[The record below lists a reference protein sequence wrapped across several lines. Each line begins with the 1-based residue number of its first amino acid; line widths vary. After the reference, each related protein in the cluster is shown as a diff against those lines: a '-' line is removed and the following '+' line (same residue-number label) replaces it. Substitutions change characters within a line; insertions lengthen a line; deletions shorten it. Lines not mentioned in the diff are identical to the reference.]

1 MKEPHVI
8 TEAEE
13 AARAAASRSDYVVIR
28 IAGEGHYQLTAHN
41 TADPELLGRRLK
53 KAFQELADN
62 PVILTHLLGG
72 CIDPDCTPRC
82 RY

>member
-1 MKEPHVI
+1 MQEPRVI
-8 TEAEE
+8 TEAED

-28 IAGEGHYQLTAHN
+28 IAGGGHCQLTAYN

-53 KAFQELADN
+53 KAFQELASN
-62 PVILTHLLGG
+62 PIMLTHLLGG
-72 CIDPDCTPRC
+72 CIDPDCNPRC